1 MTDNNLIRAAD
12 YIDEYG
18 LNQDNGYFRGV
29 SVLIS
34 VVRAQTHRG
43 LPACALGAIYA
54 TAETENEAMRS
65 QEQLVATV
73 GLPNRW
79 VVPDWSDNADKATV
93 IDALLRAGGL

>member
-1 MTDNNLIRAAD
+1 
-12 YIDEYG
+12 
-18 LNQDNGYFRGV
+18 
-29 SVLIS
+29 
-34 VVRAQTHRG
+34 
-43 LPACALGAIYA
+43 LGAIYA